1 YGFSGNQMLLQMRA
15 MIEQGMI
22 GDIRVVDL
30 QYTHGFCATDEGEK
44 ISAAQ
49 KWRVDPAIAGPSFV
63 LGDLST
69 HTYYMSQLIMPKM
82 KIKELL
88 C

>member
-1 YGFSGNQMLLQMRA
+1 MLLQMRA

-49 KWRVDPAIAGPSFV
+49 KWRVDLRSPGQALCWAIYLPTRIICHS
-63 LGDLST
+63 
-69 HTYYMSQLIMPKM
+69 
-82 KIKELL
+82 LL
-88 C
+88 CQR